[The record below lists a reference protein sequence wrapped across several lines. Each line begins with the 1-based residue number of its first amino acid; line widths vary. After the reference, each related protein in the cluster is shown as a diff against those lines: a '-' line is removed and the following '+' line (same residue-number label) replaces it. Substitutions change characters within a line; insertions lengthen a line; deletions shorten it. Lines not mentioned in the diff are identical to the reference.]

1 MLQPTTSQLERARA
15 LLAEA
20 AGDSANTQVA
30 VGVIQLLMTA
40 KRVGPGQHEQA
51 TVSAMLSKLAL
62 EGPMRSAD
70 LSHYL
75 QLDPSTVSRHI
86 NSMVDCQF
94 VGKTTDDHDRR
105 VQWIHITDTGRARL
119 HARMNERIT
128 QIEKVTDGWSEVD
141 RELFSALLS
150 RFVTDFDHTINETDS
165 EAEHA

>member
-1 MLQPTTSQLERARA
+1 MLQPTTSQLERARS
-15 LLAEA
+15 LLAQA

-70 LSHYL
+70 LSHFL

-86 NSMVDCQF
+86 NSLVDGEF
-94 VGKTTDDHDRR
+94 VAKTTDDHDRR
-105 VQWIHITDTGRARL
+105 VQWIQITDTGRARL

-128 QIEKVTDGWSEVD
+128 QIEKVTEGWSEAD

-150 RFVTDFDHTINETDS
+150 RFVTDFDRTINEADT
-165 EAEHA
+165 EAEQA

>member
-1 MLQPTTSQLERARA
+1 M
-15 LLAEA
+15 LAEA
-20 AGDSANTQVA
+20 AGDSANTHVA
-30 VGVIQLLMTA
+30 VAVIQLLMTA

-86 NSMVDCQF
+86 NAMVDCQF
-94 VGKTTDDHDRR
+94 VAKTTDDHDRR
-105 VQWIHITDTGRARL
+105 VQWIQITDTGRARL

-150 RFVTDFDHTINETDS
+150 RFVTDFDRTINETDS
-165 EAEHA
+165 EAERA

>member
-1 MLQPTTSQLERARA
+1 MLQPTTSQLELARA

-20 AGDSANTQVA
+20 AGDSANTHVA
-30 VGVIQLLMTA
+30 IAVIQLLMTA

-62 EGPMRSAD
+62 QGPMRSAD

-86 NSMVDCQF
+86 NTLVDGEF
-94 VGKTTDDHDRR
+94 VAKTTDDHDRR
-105 VQWIHITDTGRARL
+105 VQWIQITETGRARL
-119 HARMNERIT
+119 QTRMNERIT
-128 QIEKVTDGWSEVD
+128 QLEKVTDSWTEDD

-150 RFVTDFDHTINETDS
+150 RFVTDFDRTMNETDS
-165 EAEHA
+165 ESEHA

>member
-62 EGPMRSAD
+62 QGPMRSAD

-86 NSMVDCQF
+86 NSMLDGGF
-94 VGKTTDDHDRR
+94 VAKTTDDHDRR
-105 VQWIHITDTGRARL
+105 VQWIQITDTGRARL

-128 QIEKVTDGWSEVD
+128 QIEKVTDGWSEAD

-150 RFVTDFDHTINETDS
+150 RFVTDFDRTINETDS
-165 EAEHA
+165 EAERA